1 MPKVSSGFTL
11 LAEVEER
18 SQLPA
23 FVVASKHVDSF
34 RERYFERK
42 HKKHNLDGEMPS
54 IHVVPQEKVSG
65 FARITPSLWL

>member
-1 MPKVSSGFTL
+1 MPKISSGFTL

-23 FVVASKHVDSF
+23 FVVASKHVDSL

-42 HKKHNLDGEMPS
+42 HKKHNLDGEVPT
-54 IHVVPQEKVSG
+54 IHIVPQEEVG
-65 FARITPSLWL
+65 GLAGVATSLWL